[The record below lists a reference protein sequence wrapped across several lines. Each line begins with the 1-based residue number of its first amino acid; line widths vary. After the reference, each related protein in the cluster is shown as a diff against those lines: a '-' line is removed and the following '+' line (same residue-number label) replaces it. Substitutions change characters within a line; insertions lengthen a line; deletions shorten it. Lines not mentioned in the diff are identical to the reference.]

1 MSTPRE
7 KIYRC
12 TLVTRTSRL
21 TGHVRAWDERAA
33 VQLFGEEL
41 AVTGVTARGNI
52 LVKNLAGGR
61 EHPVE
66 MAELSAP

>member
-12 TLVTRTSRL
+12 SLITSTTRL

-33 VQLFGEEL
+33 VQLFRKEL
-41 AVTGVTARGNI
+41 AISGVTARGSI
-52 LVKNLAGGR
+52 LLKNLAGGE

-66 MAELSAP
+66 LAST

>member
-12 TLVTRTSRL
+12 TLVTGSRRV
-21 TGHVRAWDERAA
+21 TGHVRAWNEREA
-33 VQLFGEEL
+33 VQLFREEL
-41 AVTGVTARGNI
+41 ADSGVTARGDI
-52 LVKNLAGGR
+52 LVKNLAGGE

-66 MAELSAP
+66 LAVS

>member
-12 TLVTRTSRL
+12 TLVTGSRRV
-21 TGHVRAWDERAA
+21 TGHVRAWNEREA
-33 VQLFGEEL
+33 VQLFREEL
-41 AVTGVTARGNI
+41 AESGVTARGDI
-52 LVKNLAGGR
+52 MVKNLAGGE

-66 MAELSAP
+66 LAV

>member
-12 TLVTRTSRL
+12 SLITSTTRL

-33 VQLFGEEL
+33 VQLFRREL
-41 AVTGVTARGNI
+41 AVSGVTARGNI
-52 LVKNLAGGR
+52 LLKNLAGGK
-61 EHPVE
+61 EHSVE
-66 MAELSAP
+66 VAAP

>member
-12 TLVTRTSRL
+12 ALVTSSRHL
-21 TGHVRAWDERAA
+21 TGHVRAWNEREA
-33 VQLFGEEL
+33 VQLFREEL
-41 AVTGVTARGNI
+41 AISGVTARGRV
-52 LVKNLAGGR
+52 LVKDLAGGE

-66 MAELSAP
+66 LAAG

>member
-12 TLVTRTSRL
+12 TLVTRTRRL
-21 TGHVRAWDERAA
+21 TGHVRAWDEREA
-33 VQLFGEEL
+33 VQLFREDL
-41 AVTGVTARGNI
+41 ADTGLAARGDI

-66 MAELSAP
+66 LAAP